1 MLKKEQNRIWT
12 VPNILSFIRILLIAP
27 TAMLLW
33 QEKVFQAA
41 LLAFVGGLMDIADG
55 IIARKFNQKS
65 ELGKIIDPLADKLFI
80 GVLVVILFLQNKI
93 PLWFIVAVLARDFL
107 ILLGGAIIST
117 KIKIVPP
124 SNFLGK
130 ITALT
135 LGITLMLII
144 FGLTE
149 ISTIFIY
156 LSVILI
162 VLSFLN
168 YVISVSKQIREV
180 RNVHQ

>member
-27 TAMLLW
+27 TAVLLW
-33 QEKVFQAA
+33 QDKVIQTA
-41 LLAFVGGLMDIADG
+41 LLAFVGGLMDVADG
-55 IIARKFNQKS
+55 IIARKFDQKS
-65 ELGKIIDPLADKLFI
+65 ELGKILDPMADKLFI
-80 GVLVVILFLQNKI
+80 GVLVVVLFLQNKI
-93 PLWFIVAVLARDFL
+93 PLWFIIAVLSRDFL

-130 ITALT
+130 ITALI
-135 LGITLMLII
+135 LGITLLFII
-144 FGLTE
+144 LNFYY
-149 ISTIFIY
+149 ISTILMY

-162 VLSFLN
+162 VSSFINYLLSVLR
-168 YVISVSKQIREV
+168 QIQEV
-180 RNVHQ
+180 KNVNK